1 MPSEMVG
8 SVTTGIDLNE
18 TKAVESINRLKSAV
32 KDSTREW
39 QINEAQAKSAGD
51 AVGASKT
58 RYEGLS
64 EAIEKQKSYIA
75 NLSEGMKTINRDTE
89 AGERAYQKYNGQ
101 LTTAERSL
109 ASMTGQLNR
118 AKAAYEYQL
127 TGIGELN
134 KALEANDKLMKSQIS
149 LHEQTNN
156 KLGAAKAAVSGLNT
170 SYEKQT
176 EIYKAQVSELKRL
189 ESVQGTSSEALVKQ
203 KTRVNEAGVALSGYR
218 TKLNEAKVSL
228 AEIKPFG
235 TSGSA
240 LTGSLNTVYSAT
252 EKTTNAMSKGFEK
265 VKTGAT
271 TAAIGLGVLTVAA
284 VKGAEK
290 ASELQNQYKTTF
302 NLLVTGGEQAKEAQ
316 ENVNKMQEAGTELS
330 VKYGKSQKEIAEG
343 YQELVK
349 RGYTSAQ
356 ALGALPT
363 MLQASVASG
372 DEFTD
377 VVHNSTAALESF
389 GKRSEDVAGMTKN
402 TKEVVNEMAYAADMT
417 ATDFQSMGVAME
429 YVGASAHQSKLSLS
443 ETAAAIGILSNNGLE
458 ADKAGTGLRKV
469 IVSLQS
475 PSDTAAGA
483 LEKIGL
489 STKDFV
495 AQNGNMKSMTE
506 IFGLLNKHTEKL
518 SSFERGQIF
527 HALFG
532 TTGQQAGAILAS
544 SIDKTKEVTMTL
556 GDLTDKVKKSTEG
569 QGYVVNLANKNMAS
583 AKNELKQFE
592 QAGEAVLIMIGQRM
606 LPTMSEAATSM
617 VKAFN
622 SKEGQAGLQAIA
634 DGIGIVMDD
643 SVKFVEYLGTHRKEV
658 EVFGATLA
666 GIWGVKKAGDLLV
679 TVQKISGA
687 LGAIKTRSLFKDSG
701 ALSLGSSIESG
712 GKVAGTTIA
721 SSMEGAGTI
730 VAEKIAASMEGASF
744 VTKGSS
750 LGSNISNVASTTEK
764 EAQAIENTASV
775 VGKGGTVAGEVEEV
789 AATTSKFGKITGT
802 LGKFAAGATK
812 LLGIAGLIAQ
822 VGSSVY
828 SEATSK
834 KESTHTKT
842 VGIGGTLSGAAGGA
856 AIGAGVGSVVP
867 IIGTGVGALI
877 GAGIGAAVGSPIAK
891 SIEKALTPDKY
902 KTESYSK
909 AGKITTNEDK
919 NYSKSYNQFIDK
931 INKNSNVD
939 VSNSSDLKK
948 AESETSKAYANMGK
962 SVDKFYKN
970 SQNSSKKSLDT
981 LVKNGV
987 MTQKQADDTLKKE
1000 QANDDKSKKSQ
1011 KNTLADMQK
1020 MQNKY
1025 YSDVSKENNSFSK
1038 AQQSAEQKHAKAI
1051 AEIKAKYSGKGQEKQ
1066 LNDALK
1072 KENDRFR
1079 SEEEKNSKSHYKNLS
1094 KLKSSYVSDMQKQE
1108 DKMNEKVT
1116 VATKIAQNK
1125 QLDLL
1130 TDVKNK
1136 KGTLNTKE
1144 LRETIEKAQDERD
1157 AVVSKAKDQHK
1168 QVVKAANDKYKETV
1182 AAADKERATNS
1193 SFSKAQYDEVIKH
1206 AKKQRDD
1213 SITAADE
1220 QQKKTTKAAEDTYKD
1235 TTKFASDKADANIKN
1250 AAYEHKQTV
1259 SEYAQGLTDTRD
1271 GINTFVDAINGV
1283 LNFLHKGWGKI
1294 PRMGAHAKGTK
1305 GLSQD
1310 EVALV
1315 GEEGFELAHH
1325 PQKGIYA
1332 VGADGPEIKHLKA
1345 GTSILPHEMSKEF
1358 LAMTANLPAHANG
1371 VEGFL
1376 SDAYKSVKS
1385 TVSGG
1390 INWAEKEFKD
1400 VESLVSK
1407 GASSA
1412 INEVYKTIG
1421 LNGISDNYSIEKMA
1435 LGTGE
1440 NAKDNFIKYAEG
1452 FFKKAKSDAGGSKG
1466 SPSGSGVQ
1474 RWAGQVKQALAANGL
1489 STSQDMIDR
1498 VLRQIATESS
1508 GNEKAVQ
1515 GAIGDINNITGDL
1528 AKGLMQTISAT
1539 FNAYKFPGHGDI
1551 FNGYDNLLAALN
1563 YAKSRYGPSLSF
1575 LGNGHG
1581 YENGGIISS
1590 HGLYEIAEGNRP
1602 EMVIPLSAEKNSRAN
1617 QLLLE
1622 ANQRINGKNGNLQT
1636 ASDSDIRLTQA
1647 VNLLS
1652 QMLGATK
1659 EQTTALKNQ
1668 PVPIIDENSLFKGAA
1683 ATISKTQTAYQN
1695 SSNRRRGIIN

>member
-75 NLSEGMKTINRDTE
+75 NLSEGMKSLNRNTE
-89 AGERAYQKYNGQ
+89 AGERAYQKYNGW

-189 ESVQGTSSEALVKQ
+189 ESAQGTSNEALVKQ
-203 KTRVNEAGVALSGYR
+203 RTRVNEAGVALSGYR
-218 TKLNEAKVSL
+218 TKLNEARVSL

-240 LTGSLNTVYSAT
+240 LTSSLNTVYSAT

-271 TAAIGLGVLTVAA
+271 TAAIGLAGLTAVA
-284 VKGAEK
+284 VKGAET
-290 ASELQNQYKTTF
+290 ASKLQTSYKYAY
-302 NLLVTGGEQAKEAQ
+302 NLLITGGEKVAEAQ
-316 ENVNKMQEAGTELS
+316 KNINQMQSDGEKLS
-330 VKYGKSQKEIAEG
+330 VQYGISQERIAEG
-343 YQELVK
+343 YKQLIK
-349 RGYTSAQ
+349 RGYSSAQ

-363 MLQASVASG
+363 MLQASISSG
-372 DEFTD
+372 EDFSE
-377 VVHNSTAALESF
+377 VISNSAAALESF
-389 GKRSEDVAGMTKN
+389 GKKTDSTSGMIKN
-402 TKEVVNEMAYAADMT
+402 TKEVVNDMTYAADLT
-417 ATDFQSMGVAME
+417 ATSFQDMGDAMK
-429 YVGASAHQSKLSLS
+429 YVGATAASSKLDIS
-443 ETAAAIGILSNNGLE
+443 ETSAAIGVLSNNGLD
-458 ADKAGTGLRKV
+458 ASIAGTGLRKV
-469 IVSLQS
+469 IQS
-475 PSDTAAGA
+475 IQAPTASAVGA
-483 LEKIGL
+483 LKNIGL
-489 STKDFV
+489 TTKDFTDK
-495 AQNGNMKSMTE
+495 AGNMKSMTD
-506 IFGLLNKHTEKL
+506 IFALLEEHTSKL
-518 SSFERGQIF
+518 SSYEKG
-527 HALFG
+527 ALFKTIFG
-532 TTGQQAGAILAS
+532 STGQQAATILSANVKQLGELNEKVKAS
-544 SIDKTKEVTMTL
+544 S
-556 GDLTDKVKKSTEG
+556 EG
-569 QGYVVNLANKNMAS
+569 QGYVANLSKKNMQTVE
-583 AKNELKQFE
+583 NEMKQFE
-592 QAGEAVLIMIGQRM
+592 QAGQAVMITIGKKM
-606 LPTMSEAATSM
+606 LPVVSEATTSM

-622 SKEGQAGLQAIA
+622 SKEGQAGLKAIS
-634 DGIGIVMDD
+634 DGITTVMDD

-687 LGAIKTRSLFKDSG
+687 LGAIKTKSLFKDSNVTS
-701 ALSLGSSIESG
+701 LSSSLETG
-712 GKVAGTTIA
+712 GKAAGTTIA
-721 SSMEGAGTI
+721 SSMESAGTV
-730 VAEKIAASMEGASF
+730 VAEKIAASMEGAAISSSGNSIGG
-744 VTKGSS
+744 VTT
-750 LGSNISNVASTTEK
+750 TTEK
-764 EAQAIENTASV
+764 EVQAIENTAST
-775 VGKGGTVAGEVEEV
+775 VGKGGAVAGEVEEV
-789 AATTSKFGKITGT
+789 AATTSKFGKITGA

-867 IIGTGVGALI
+867 VIGTGVGALI
-877 GAGIGAAVGSPIAK
+877 GASIGAAIGSPVAK
-891 SIEKALTPDKY
+891 SIQKALTPDKY
-902 KTESYSK
+902 ATESYSK
-909 AGKITTNEDK
+909 AGKIKTSEDK
-919 NYSKSYNQFIDK
+919 TYSKSYGNFIDN
-931 INKNSNVD
+931 INKASNAD
-939 VSNSSDLKK
+939 VSNSKDLKK
-948 AESETSKAYANMGK
+948 VEDQTNKAYANMGK
-962 SVDKFYKN
+962 SVDKFYKD
-970 SQNSSKKSLDT
+970 SQKSSKGYLET

-987 MTQKQADDTLKKE
+987 MTQKQADDILKNE
-1000 QANDDKSKKSQ
+1000 QKNDEKSKKSQ
-1011 KNTLADMQK
+1011 KNTLKDMQK
-1020 MQNKY
+1020 LQNNY
-1025 YSDVSKENNSFSK
+1025 YSAVSKEDNKYSK
-1038 AQQSAEQKHAKAI
+1038 QQETAAQYHAKQI
-1051 AEIKAKYSGKGQEKQ
+1051 AKIKAEYGGKGQEKQ
-1066 LNDALK
+1066 LNAALSQEDK
-1072 KENDRFR
+1072 RYRK
-1079 SEEEKNSKSHYKNLS
+1079 EEESNANAHYKNLS

-1157 AVVSKAKDQHK
+1157 AVVNKAKSQRDE
-1168 QVVKAANDKYKETV
+1168 VVKEANKKYKETV

-1193 SFSKAQYDEVIKH
+1193 NFSKAQYDEVVKN
-1206 AKKQRDD
+1206 AKKQKDD
-1213 SITAADE
+1213 SISAAND
-1220 QQKKTTKAAEDTYKD
+1220 QQKKTTKSAEDTYKD
-1235 TTKFASDKADANIKN
+1235 TTKFASDKADANIKS

-1421 LNGISDNYSIEKMA
+1421 LDGISDNYSIEKMA

-1440 NAKDNFIKYAEG
+1440 HAKDNFIKYAEG

-1695 SSNRRRGIIN
+1695 TSNRRRGIIN